1 MVLGFRQLMVGLYV
15 VCCATFL
22 TLLPSKAE
30 ASTIVQR
37 SIEEMSVA
45 ADAVAR
51 GEVIAT
57 ESVWRDGNIV
67 TRVRV
72 RVDERWS
79 GELPDVVEL
88 WVPGG
93 QIDGLRAH
101 VAGMIEYSVGDD
113 VIAFLQRGDGE
124 TWRTLA
130 LSWSIYLCEDDVAY
144 RSSQNV
150 QGVSPS
156 SNPIVAA
163 ARAKAIAQDHRLP
176 ISQFK
181 GRVKAVVS
189 P

>member
-1 MVLGFRQLMVGLYV
+1 MMAALCV
-15 VCCATFL
+15 VFSTAFA

-37 SIEEMSVA
+37 SIEEMSVL

-51 GEVIAT
+51 GHVVET
-57 ESVWRDGNIV
+57 ESVWRDGSIA
-67 TRVRV
+67 TRVSV

-79 GELPDVVEL
+79 GELPDLVEL

-93 QIDGLRAH
+93 QIDDLRAH
-101 VAGMIEYSVGDD
+101 VAGMIEYNVGDD
-113 VIAFLQRGDGE
+113 VIVFLQRGDGD

-130 LSWSIYLCEDDVAY
+130 LSWSIYLCEDDLAH

-150 QGVSPS
+150 RGISPS
-156 SNPIVAA
+156 SNPVVAA
-163 ARAKAIAQDHRLP
+163 ARSKVIAQDHHLP
-176 ISQFK
+176 ISQFR
-181 GRVKAVVS
+181 GRVKAAVS